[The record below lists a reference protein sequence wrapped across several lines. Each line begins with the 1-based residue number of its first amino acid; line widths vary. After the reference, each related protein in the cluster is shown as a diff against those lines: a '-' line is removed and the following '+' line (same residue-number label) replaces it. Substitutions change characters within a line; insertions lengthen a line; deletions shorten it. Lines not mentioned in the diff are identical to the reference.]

1 MRTLAISLACLL
13 FLATPSTR
21 ADGADDSAPDETP
34 AAAPP
39 QTPEQEVRTL
49 GDYGIAYT
57 TRALQSGA
65 EFYPFAFV
73 MRTDGAIQRVAP
85 SELPRFPTQVELLQT
100 LERGFAEKA
109 VNGKYRAIAIVADVV
124 ISMPDG
130 RESDAIQLALEHR
143 EGFCRNVFYPYTLS
157 EESVLSFHEPVS
169 GKRTGK
175 IFTACN

>member
-1 MRTLAISLACLL
+1 MHTLTASLACLL
-13 FLATPSTR
+13 LLATAPTR
-21 ADGADDSAPDETP
+21 ADGANDSAAGETP
-34 AAAPP
+34 ATAPP
-39 QTPEQEVRTL
+39 QDPEQEVRTL

-57 TRALQSGA
+57 AKALQSGA

-73 MRTDGAIQRVAP
+73 MRMDGAIQRVAP

-157 EESVLSFHEPVS
+157 EESILSFHEPVS

>member
-1 MRTLAISLACLL
+1 MRSLATSLACLL
-13 FLATPSTR
+13 LLLAGASRAADADEPS
-21 ADGADDSAPDETP
+21 PDKP
-34 AAAPP
+34 AATA

-57 TRALQSGA
+57 TRALQGGA

-73 MRTDGAIQRVAP
+73 MRTDGAIQRIAP
-85 SELPRFPTQVELLQT
+85 SEIPRFPTQPELLRT
-100 LERGFAEKA
+100 LEQGFAEPD
-109 VNGKYRAIAIVADVV
+109 VRDKYRAIALVADVV
-124 ISMPDG
+124 IAMPDG
-130 RESDAIQLALEHR
+130 RESEAIQLALEHR

-157 EESVLSFHEPVS
+157 EEGTLSFDEPLS

>member
-1 MRTLAISLACLL
+1 MRTLAASLACLL
-13 FLATPSTR
+13 LLATAPIR
-21 ADGADDSAPDETP
+21 ADGADDPAAAATS

-73 MRTDGAIQRVAP
+73 MRTDGAIQRIAP
-85 SELPRFPTQVELLQT
+85 TELPRFPTQIELLET
-100 LERGFAEKA
+100 LEKGFAEKA
-109 VNGKYRAIAIVADVV
+109 VNGKYRAIVIVADVV

-143 EGFCRNVFYPYTLS
+143 DGFCRNVFYPYTLS
-157 EESVLSFHEPVS
+157 EDSVLSFDAPLS

-175 IFTACN
+175 IFPACN